1 LQEVELSVANKM
13 YVKTGFPIEPAYSS
27 ALEKSFN
34 ASAQN
39 INFLDATTVDII
51 NGWVEQQ
58 TKDKIKNLI
67 LPGTN

>member
-1 LQEVELSVANKM
+1 LQEVELSIANKM
-13 YVKTGFPIEPAYSS
+13 YVKTGFSIEPAYSS
-27 ALEKSFN
+27 ALEKSFA

-39 INFLDATTVDII
+39 VNFLDAAAVDII
-51 NGWVEQQ
+51 NGWVEEQ